1 MPVRAAFAAAAWRCH
16 AYGRAVRG
24 TTRQPWPAQ
33 DTSRARSGAH
43 SCSTRGFAAAAAA
56 AAAAPHLAEHA
67 AGSLWRRLALAGAAY
82 TPCSACFLELPARRT
97 QSAQGTGISDSPAW
111 RMQAVHMPPRLIH
124 RHALSIPDSNH
135 TNRAPPI
142 PTQARR
148 ARRAPAPGHGSGGS
162 RKQWRDCRKR
172 TTARTS
178 STGPQ
183 RMRCTRG
190 GCSSRRPWSSW
201 KRWWRRITEQVGKV

>member
-67 AGSLWRRLALAGAAY
+67 AGSLWRRLALAGAAH

-111 RMQAVHMPPRLIH
+111 RMQAVHMPPRLFIAT
-124 RHALSIPDSNH
+124 RSLSQ
-135 TNRAPPI
+135 TQTT
-142 PTQARR
+142 PTVRR
-148 ARRAPAPGHGSGGS
+148 PYPRRRGGRGGRRRLDMAAAAAGSSGETAGSGQRRAPRQLVRNA
-162 RKQWRDCRKR
+162 
-172 TTARTS
+172 
-178 STGPQ
+178 
-183 RMRCTRG
+183 
-190 GCSSRRPWSSW
+190 
-201 KRWWRRITEQVGKV
+201 